1 MKSVPPYAPSTSS
14 VRFIFAGVAIRIQ
27 NHPVEES
34 VTTKDKIIVALDLP
48 SVAAARNLISVLGQ
62 GVSWYKIGLQLLQLR
77 VDQAT
82 FVQEVKASGAKVFL
96 DLKFHDIPNTVQA
109 AVESTCGLGVD
120 MLTIHLSGG
129 SEVCHAALKGRG
141 SNSTL
146 LLGVTVLTSQ
156 TEATLSEIGVNRSM
170 TQQVIALATLAK
182 TTGITGLI
190 ASPLELEALRK
201 EFGKAFVIVTP
212 GVRPT
217 WSAAGD
223 QKRFTTPAE
232 AIKLGADYLVIGRP
246 ITASPD
252 PREAFLRIASE
263 L

>member
-1 MKSVPPYAPSTSS
+1 
-14 VRFIFAGVAIRIQ
+14 
-27 NHPVEES
+27 VEES

-48 SVAAARNLISVLGQ
+48 SVAAARKLISTLGP
-62 GVSWYKIGLQLLQLR
+62 GVSWYKIGLQLFSFGGP
-77 VDQAT
+77 A
-82 FVQEVKASGAKVFL
+82 FVQEVKGSGAKVFL
-96 DLKFHDIPNTVQA
+96 DLKFHDIPNTVQG
-109 AVESTCGLGVD
+109 AVESACALGVD

-129 SEVCHAALKGRG
+129 SDLCQAAVKGRG

-156 TEATLSEIGVNRSM
+156 TEATLSEIGINRSV
-170 TQQVIALATLAK
+170 TQQVISLAALAK
-182 TTGITGLI
+182 TSGINGLI

-223 QKRFTTPAE
+223 QKRFTTPSE

-246 ITASPD
+246 ITGSPD
-252 PREAFLRIASE
+252 PRDAFLCIASE
-263 L
+263 LASNQ

>member
-1 MKSVPPYAPSTSS
+1 
-14 VRFIFAGVAIRIQ
+14 
-27 NHPVEES
+27 VEES

-48 SVAAARNLISVLGQ
+48 SVAAARNLISTLGPE
-62 GVSWYKIGLQLLQLR
+62 VSWYKIGLQLFTFGGP
-77 VDQAT
+77 A
-82 FVQEVKASGAKVFL
+82 FVQEMKASGAKVFL

-109 AVESTCGLGVD
+109 AVESACALGAD

-129 SEVCHAALKGRG
+129 SELCQAAIKGRG

-156 TEATLSEIGVNRSM
+156 TEATLSEIGINRSV
-170 TQQVIALATLAK
+170 TQQVVSLAALAK

-223 QKRFTTPAE
+223 QKRFTTPSE

-246 ITASPD
+246 ITGSPN
-252 PREAFLRIASE
+252 PRDAFLRIASE
-263 L
+263 LASK

>member
-1 MKSVPPYAPSTSS
+1 
-14 VRFIFAGVAIRIQ
+14 
-27 NHPVEES
+27 VEES

-48 SVAAARNLISVLGQ
+48 SVAAARNLISTLGPE
-62 GVSWYKIGLQLLQLR
+62 VSWYKIGLQLFSFGGP
-77 VDQAT
+77 A
-82 FVQEVKASGAKVFL
+82 FVQEMKASGAKVFL

-109 AVESTCGLGVD
+109 AVESACALGAD

-129 SEVCHAALKGRG
+129 SELCQAAIKGRG

-156 TEATLSEIGVNRSM
+156 TEATLSEIGINRSV
-170 TQQVIALATLAK
+170 TQQVVSLAALAK

-223 QKRFTTPAE
+223 QKRFTTPSE

-246 ITASPD
+246 ITGSPN
-252 PREAFLRIASE
+252 PRDAFLRIASE
-263 L
+263 LASK

>member
-1 MKSVPPYAPSTSS
+1 
-14 VRFIFAGVAIRIQ
+14 
-27 NHPVEES
+27 VEES

-48 SVAAARNLISVLGQ
+48 SVAVARNLIATLGP
-62 GVSWYKIGLQLLQLR
+62 GVSWYKIGLQLFSFGGP
-77 VDQAT
+77 A

-109 AVESTCGLGVD
+109 AVESACALGVD

-129 SEVCHAALKGRG
+129 SELCQAAVKGRG

-156 TEATLSEIGVNRSM
+156 TEATLSEIGINRPV
-170 TQQVIALATLAK
+170 TQQVISLAALAK

-223 QKRFTTPAE
+223 QKRFTTPSE
-232 AIKLGADYLVIGRP
+232 ALKLGADYLVIGRP
-246 ITASPD
+246 ITGSPN
-252 PREAFLRIASE
+252 PRDAFLRIASE
-263 L
+263 LSSNQ

>member
-1 MKSVPPYAPSTSS
+1 M
-14 VRFIFAGVAIRIQ
+14 
-27 NHPVEES
+27 EES

-48 SVAAARNLISVLGQ
+48 SVTAARNLISVLGQ
-62 GVSWYKIGLQLLQLR
+62 GVAWYKIGLQLFSLGGPP
-77 VDQAT
+77 

-109 AVESTCGLGVD
+109 AVESACGLGVD

-129 SEVCHAALKGRG
+129 SEVCQAAVKGRG

-170 TQQVIALATLAK
+170 TQQVIGLATLAK
-182 TTGITGLI
+182 TAGITGLI

-201 EFGKAFVIVTP
+201 EFGRAFVIVTP

-223 QKRFTTPAE
+223 QKRFTTPVE

-246 ITASPD
+246 ITASPN
-252 PREAFLRIASE
+252 PREAFLRIAAE

>member
-1 MKSVPPYAPSTSS
+1 
-14 VRFIFAGVAIRIQ
+14 
-27 NHPVEES
+27 VEES

-62 GVSWYKIGLQLLQLR
+62 GVSWYKIGLQLFSLGGPP
-77 VDQAT
+77 

-263 L
+263 LQ